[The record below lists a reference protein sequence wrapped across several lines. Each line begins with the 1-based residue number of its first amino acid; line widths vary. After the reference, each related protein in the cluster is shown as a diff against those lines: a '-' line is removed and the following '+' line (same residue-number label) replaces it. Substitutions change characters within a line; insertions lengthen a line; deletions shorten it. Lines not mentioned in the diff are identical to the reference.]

1 MNEKEHKR
9 VADVEEA
16 RTKLLECFPGS
27 LIRDSDNV
35 GYTGARSRAEGEGFE
50 SIIDN
55 ACAYYRS
62 IGLADIEKT
71 PEPMRPIGSPD
82 RAGRFLACYTKQ
94 AQPDYKGILKGGRA
108 INFEAKHTDSDR
120 LTFDRVLTAQALR
133 LSRTEALGGVAFV
146 LCSFSGRAFYRVPWA
161 VWKDM
166 KRLFGRKYI
175 TPADLAE
182 YRVPFAAPGVLLFLE
197 GVKEKKDD
205 LHMCT

>member
-1 MNEKEHKR
+1 MNNR
-9 VADVEEA
+9 ITAA
-16 RTKLLECFPGS
+16 S
-27 LIRDSDNV
+27 IRRS
-35 GYTGARSRAEGEGFE
+35 YTGARSRAEGAGFE

-94 AQPDYKGILKGGRA
+94 AQPDYKGILKGGKA
-108 INFEAKHTDSDR
+108 VNFEAKHTDSDR
-120 LTFDRVLTAQALR
+120 MTFDRVSDAQALR
-133 LSRTEALGGVAFV
+133 LSRTEALGGIAFV
-146 LCSFSGRAFYRVPWA
+146 LCSFS
-161 VWKDM
+161 
-166 KRLFGRKYI
+166 GRKYI

-182 YRVPFAAPGVLLFLE
+182 YRIPFAAPGVLLFLE

>member
-1 MNEKEHKR
+1 MNNR
-9 VADVEEA
+9 
-16 RTKLLECFPGS
+16 RTAAS
-27 LIRDSDNV
+27 IRRS
-35 GYTGARSRAEGEGFE
+35 YTGARSRAEGAGFE
-50 SIIDN
+50 HIIDN

-94 AQPDYKGILKGGRA
+94 AQPDYKGVLKGGRA
-108 INFEAKHTDSDR
+108 VNFEAKHTDSDR

-161 VWKDM
+161 VWRDM
-166 KRLFGRKYI
+166 KQLFGRKYI
-175 TPADLAE
+175 TQSDIE
-182 YRVPFAAPGVLLFLE
+182 IYRVPFAAPGVLLFLE
-197 GVKEKKDD
+197 GVKEKSDGSNMD
-205 LHMCT
+205 T

>member
-1 MNEKEHKR
+1 MNNR
-9 VADVEEA
+9 
-16 RTKLLECFPGS
+16 RTAAS
-27 LIRDSDNV
+27 IRRS
-35 GYTGARSRAEGEGFE
+35 YTGARSRAEGAGFE

-94 AQPDYKGILKGGRA
+94 AQPDYKGVLKGGRA

-175 TPADLAE
+175 TQSDIE
-182 YRVPFAAPGVLLFLE
+182 IYRVPFAAPGVLLFLE
-197 GVKEKKDD
+197 GVKEEQ
-205 LHMCT
+205 

>member
-1 MNEKEHKR
+1 MNKP
-9 VADVEEA
+9 
-16 RTKLLECFPGS
+16 RTAASICRS
-27 LIRDSDNV
+27 
-35 GYTGARSRAEGEGFE
+35 YTGARSRAEGAGFE
-50 SIIDN
+50 NIIDN

-62 IGLADIEKT
+62 ICLADIEKT

-82 RAGRFLACYTKQ
+82 REGRFIACYTKQ

-108 INFEAKHTDSDR
+108 VNFEAKHTDSDR

-133 LSRTEALGGVAFV
+133 LSRTEALGGIAFV

-161 VWKDM
+161 VWRDM

-175 TPADLAE
+175 TPADIKN

-197 GVKEKKDD
+197 GVKEENNEP
-205 LHMCT
+205 HM